1 MQRIIGMVK
10 NRTVLI
16 IICILL
22 LCIIIALIAFMGV
35 STGDT
40 PKKAVFV

>member
-1 MQRIIGMVK
+1 MQRIIGIVK

-16 IICILL
+16 ILCILL
-22 LCIIIALIAFMGV
+22 LCIIIAVIAFMGA

-40 PKKAVFV
+40 PKKAEFV